1 MLKAVILITILL
13 KRMNLPKSMVKGHYY
28 IELSASGGQIYAET
42 RLPKPGMS
50 IPELRG
56 STLLGE
62 ATNKTGIAKR
72 IAELLTDAGQ
82 VSAVRIC
89 TKGEY
94 IRFVGNLSWLREPIR
109 EGDMERILALVAEKK
124 PGLQI
129 LRSNP

>member
-1 MLKAVILITILL
+1 
-13 KRMNLPKSMVKGHYY
+13 MVKGHYY